1 METVAQHAM
10 TEAEQYTYLVQ
21 NLRALQTPVESLW
34 WPPAPGWW
42 IVALLFVVL
51 AGTLS
56 YKLLRKLAS
65 KKSNQHLI
73 TIERQLDRCFD
84 QWQSDQDTESYIHG
98 VSALLKQSAIRYTG
112 REVVARLHGPEW
124 IEWMER
130 ETGTLFSRNTRALL
144 GHSAY
149 RKSPPLPD
157 RQSHAQITQ
166 WNRRYT
172 ENSTLNPRANRQT
185 IGQLNNRKPHN
196 A

>member
-1 METVAQHAM
+1 M
-10 TEAEQYTYLVQ
+10 TEAEQHTFLVQ
-21 NLRALQTPVESLW
+21 NLRALQTPNESLW

-42 IVALLFVVL
+42 IVTFLLVVL
-51 AGTLS
+51 AGTSS
-56 YKLLRKLAS
+56 YKLLRKLTL

-130 ETGTLFSRNTRALL
+130 CLL
-144 GHSAY
+144 Y
-149 RKSPPLPD
+149 TSP
-157 RQSHAQITQ
+157 S
-166 WNRRYT
+166 
-172 ENSTLNPRANRQT
+172 PRD
-185 IGQLNNRKPHN
+185 
-196 A
+196 